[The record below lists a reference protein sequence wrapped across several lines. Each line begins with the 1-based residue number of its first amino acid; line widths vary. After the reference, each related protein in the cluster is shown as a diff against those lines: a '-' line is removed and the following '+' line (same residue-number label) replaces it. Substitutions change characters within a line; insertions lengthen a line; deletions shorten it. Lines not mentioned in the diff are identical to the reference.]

1 MFEAKAAL
9 LVRIAQSRYGSERIL
24 ESRLFDVLS
33 QCHYIDARPE
43 MDQTYFGEQRIPSC
57 RNPLKRPVR
66 SLTFSSLPQISTR
79 SSLL

>member
-43 MDQTYFGEQRIPSC
+43 MDQTYFGEQRPPSTLALFLL
-57 RNPLKRPVR
+57 RL
-66 SLTFSSLPQISTR
+66 ITR
-79 SSLL
+79 SHLPST

>member
-1 MFEAKAAL
+1 MASTLLADNLNSLYVFEAKAAL

-43 MDQTYFGEQRIPSC
+43 MDQTYFGEHA
-57 RNPLKRPVR
+57 
-66 SLTFSSLPQISTR
+66 SSLHVLYVPSVR
-79 SSLL
+79 FP